1 MDLFAELNPDQVQA
15 VQATPGPVLGLA
27 GPGSGKTRVLTHRIA
42 YLIQESGVRPYQILA
57 VTFTNKAAREM
68 VSRLE
73 TIIGDE
79 TGRLTIGTFHAICV
93 RILRREAAYLG
104 IGSNFVIYDA
114 DDQQR
119 LESRIIKDLGL
130 DTNAYRPSFV
140 QGAISRAKNDLL
152 TAETYRPPSYRY
164 EAVSRVFE
172 RYEQIKAENNALD
185 FDDLL
190 QRTEELFRTQD
201 EVRERYQGRY
211 AHLLVDEFQDTN
223 KAQYEIIHH
232 LAGERRNVFV
242 VGDED
247 QSIYSWRG
255 ADFRNVQRFRQ
266 ISPMPRCSSWSRLSL
281 HPDDLDAAQ
290 AIISHNAQRTEKTL

>member
-1 MDLFAELNPDQVQA
+1 MDLFAELNPVQVQA
-15 VQATPGPVLGLA
+15 VQATPGPVLVLA

-73 TIIGDE
+73 TIIGGD

-119 LESRIIKDLGL
+119 LVTRIIKDLAL

-140 QGAISRAKNDLL
+140 QGAISRAKNDLI
-152 TAETYRPPSYRY
+152 TPETYRPPSYRY

-172 RYEQIKAENNALD
+172 RYEQVKAENNALD

-232 LAGERRNVFV
+232 LAGRAPQRVRGGRR
-242 VGDED
+242 GPEH
-247 QSIYSWRG
+247 
-255 ADFRNVQRFRQ
+255 
-266 ISPMPRCSSWSRLSL
+266 L
-281 HPDDLDAAQ
+281 
-290 AIISHNAQRTEKTL
+290 